1 MSQRVEARSQ
11 DKNELGNYSQEV
23 KSDPNQGTFA
33 IPGDRR
39 TADMFMAGVAID
51 Q

>member
-1 MSQRVEARSQ
+1 MEERSQ
-11 DKNELGNYSQEV
+11 DKNELGHYSQEA

-33 IPGDRR
+33 IPGGRR

-51 Q
+51 

>member
-11 DKNELGNYSQEV
+11 DKNELGNYSQEA